1 MDLFYKNN
9 KILELVYSILEV
21 VIKFEIKLYWENFF
35 ILIFKKILIVLFVVV
50 IINNRGCRFDE
61 VFFVSYMIYFLC
73 YVVDLRRRIVVKI
86 WFLGIL
92 DFIRS

>member
-35 ILIFKKILIVLFVVV
+35 ILIF
-50 IINNRGCRFDE
+50 
-61 VFFVSYMIYFLC
+61 
-73 YVVDLRRRIVVKI
+73 
-86 WFLGIL
+86 
-92 DFIRS
+92 